1 MVGKHCLSKYKIKYW
16 ILSNFFLILIG
27 LTEFD
32 DAVKYFRK
40 VLEINPSNKDATTHI
55 ALSQQQLKAEKSK
68 EKNLYAK
75 MLSSMGK

>member
-1 MVGKHCLSKYKIKYW
+1 MNNF
-16 ILSNFFLILIG
+16 SNFLFIDNFEIKKGLI
-27 LTEFD
+27 EFE
-32 DAVKYFRK
+32 DAIKYFRK

-75 MLSSMGK
+75 MMSSMGK